1 MNLPLDIPALLKAA
15 TDIDE
20 ARNTPLAVSVYID
33 ETAPGDVVGHVRSA
47 FASAGA
53 KTRVTIG
60 YLDDNLLAEPYGA
73 DDMAVIVAGDSPRI
87 GEQAAHIRGA
97 GIPVMVATTA
107 PRAVAAAA
115 EAAGWPVPEGD
126 IVAPNMT
133 NPTPFGDAARALA
146 RRITAGSTANEAP
159 NAAAVEAASAAE
171 AAIEDIEHALPVET
185 EPADAEPIPLDGEG
199 ASTLDRRMGE
209 WIIAACKDKRLA
221 FALAFPFV
229 RRPLSLDAVRAT
241 SVQNAGVGV
250 VVFIPG
256 ADMPIMTLNQA
267 KMLLQIAAAYGQ
279 PLSAERIKEL
289 AAVVGGAFLFRNI
302 ARTAV
307 GVVPVL
313 GWAIKGAVG
322 FAGTEAMGHAAIEY
336 FEAGGDIV
344 GVASVVQKARDEAVE
359 AASKAA
365 ATPAGGK
372 VIEAAR
378 APTTRSP
385 TRRSSTSSWWG
396 RAKSSCP
403 RCWRSSA
410 SCAHP
415 ARPGPRFCARW
426 RDAWGAPTCRA
437 CTAGAARTR
446 PRLPA
451 AGRSP
456 CSTTCRVWC
465 TSASSRVSPTARRSS
480 P

>member
-1 MNLPLDIPALLKAA
+1 MNLPIDIPALLKAA

-60 YLDDNLLAEPYGA
+60 YLDENLLADPYGA

-87 GEQAAHIRGA
+87 GEQAAHFRNA
-97 GIPVMVATTA
+97 GIPVMVATTL
-107 PRAVAAAA
+107 PHAVA
-115 EAAGWPVPEGD
+115 EAAEKAGCAIPEGD
-126 IVAPNMT
+126 IVAPDMT
-133 NPTPFGDAARALA
+133 DPAPLGDAARALA
-146 RRITAGSTANEAP
+146 RRITAGTTANDAPSEA
-159 NAAAVEAASAAE
+159 AAE
-171 AAIEDIEHALPVET
+171 AAENAAEAIEGIECALPMET
-185 EPADAEPIPLDGEG
+185 EPASAEPIALDGD
-199 ASTLDRRMGE
+199 AAATMDRRMGE

-241 SVQNAGVGV
+241 SIQNAGIGV

-302 ARTAV
+302 ARSAA

-322 FAGTEAMGHAAIEY
+322 FVGTEAMGRAAIEY

-359 AASKAA
+359 ATSKAA
-365 ATPAGGK
+365 STPAGQK
-372 VIEAAR
+372 VLEAAKGAGLSAFR
-378 APTTRSP
+378 AVR
-385 TRRSSTSSWWG
+385 G
-396 RAKSSCP
+396 KGKSGG
-403 RCWRSSA
+403 
-410 SCAHP
+410 
-415 ARPGPRFCARW
+415 ARG
-426 RDAWGAPTCRA
+426 
-437 CTAGAARTR
+437 
-446 PRLPA
+446 
-451 AGRSP
+451 
-456 CSTTCRVWC
+456 
-465 TSASSRVSPTARRSS
+465 
-480 P
+480 

>member
-107 PRAVAAAA
+107 PHAVAAAA

-159 NAAAVEAASAAE
+159 NAAAAE

-344 GVASVVQKARDEAVE
+344 GVASVVQKDVYKRQVRHGQNRGGRVRAVPHLHGARRHHVEGQQRGAVLPE
-359 AASKAA
+359 PGLKRIGPFSDFSK
-365 ATPAGGK
+365 
-372 VIEAAR
+372 
-378 APTTRSP
+378 
-385 TRRSSTSSWWG
+385 
-396 RAKSSCP
+396 
-403 RCWRSSA
+403 
-410 SCAHP
+410 
-415 ARPGPRFCARW
+415 PGPR
-426 RDAWGAPTCRA
+426 
-437 CTAGAARTR
+437 
-446 PRLPA
+446 L
-451 AGRSP
+451 AGRLQ
-456 CSTTCRVWC
+456 
-465 TSASSRVSPTARRSS
+465 ARPSNERDVYKRQ
-480 P
+480 PDALTVVVGQR